1 MSWFNPFSAI
11 VDAVVNFFAKKE
23 ETKQLVESAKAKLAS
38 AKLTSATDI
47 TLTDAEAEVMLAK
60 QMDSSWKD
68 EYSLLLITSP
78 LLLIVIGAVVYVFI
92 QDPRLMDAG
101 LLAITKMQE
110 AGVDMATLMNAVI
123 FASIGLKFWRSK

>member
-1 MSWFNPFSAI
+1 MNWFNPI
-11 VDAVVNFFAKKE
+11 TKIIDAVSSFFTKKE

-38 AKLTSATDI
+38 AKLTSQTDI

-78 LLLIVIGAVVYVFI
+78 LLLIVIGAVVYVFL
-92 QDPRLMDAG
+92 QDSKLMDAG